1 METLIDCGDIT
12 VDFFIDDEEKTPL
25 NPWLFRQTSD
35 PSAFIILQTQDVTLK
50 GVYEIRYEIKFVK
63 YPLVSAEIESPFVVT
78 VIDPCDNPESLVT
91 T

>member
-1 METLIDCGDIT
+1 MIDCGDIT

-25 NPWLFRQTSD
+25 NPWLFRQTND

-63 YPLVSAEIESPFVVT
+63 YPLVSAEIASPFVVT